1 MRAIAAA
8 APWVA
13 VCGGAPAGPASA
25 IPADAGV
32 TPGPRQT
39 CEQLRSAVEFIVFDL
54 VAEHASGCLR
64 DDDCILV
71 STSLPCM
78 EGCETAVV
86 AGDSAAFLDEFH
98 SDGAAA
104 CATLAGTCG
113 FGPNCAQVAARC
125 VNGGCHPVPV
135 TQIR

>member
-1 MRAIAAA
+1 MSAAAGAASLRSTPSLVSTPLASEVDSNHLVPVSQGTAMRAIAAA
-8 APWVA
+8 ALFAPCVA

-64 DDDCILV
+64 DD
-71 STSLPCM
+71 
-78 EGCETAVV
+78 
-86 AGDSAAFLDEFH
+86 
-98 SDGAAA
+98 
-104 CATLAGTCG
+104 
-113 FGPNCAQVAARC
+113 
-125 VNGGCHPVPV
+125 
-135 TQIR
+135 